1 MTRRYFVMGAVA
13 LIALAPL
20 PASPAVQPFD
30 AKAFA
35 AAQDAGAGI
44 VVHVHA
50 PW

>member
-1 MTRRYFVMGAVA
+1 MNRRYFVTGALA
-13 LIALAPL
+13 LIAVVPRPVTA
-20 PASPAVQPFD
+20 AVQPFD
-30 AKAFA
+30 AQAFA